1 MDTADSGAQERRT
14 PYLDRKSVEG
24 IGKQKAPQIRFRI
37 GLRITLKKRYTIS
50 FQIDGDRQF
59 DIRTITT
66 ISFHCLVVR
75 GRRTKKK

>member
-37 GLRITLKKRYTIS
+37 GLRITLKKRYT
-50 FQIDGDRQF
+50 RQ
-59 DIRTITT
+59 TI
-66 ISFHCLVVR
+66 
-75 GRRTKKK
+75 